1 MKKLKQWFK
10 EHDLIKILL
19 GVLIIAFI
27 LSWIIP
33 GGKFNGATFEKGTMY
48 RLGLDDL
55 FRMPFYYALN
65 SYLPNI
71 MFFLVI
77 GAFYGVLSRTNGYRK
92 LVAKTAKSFSNKPL
106 LFVLIASLVFT
117 VYASI
122 SLEVLPILIFA
133 PFVISVILKLGL
145 GKVVGVAATFGASL
159 IGVLG
164 TTYGNFSLSFLLQNL
179 GIEQSVD
186 MGLKFGILVIAYALY
201 ALFMALY
208 IHKVKGKNRA
218 EEETDKFLVTEVK
231 NSKAHI
237 WPVVLIFSIIFIFIV
252 LGYID
257 YAGAFKVN
265 IFVDFNTWLKDI
277 KLGDLPIISTILGS
291 GIGAFGTW
299 DINVINL
306 IIMLITILLKFMYHI
321 KFDVLLENAFDGVK
335 KMLRPALF
343 VILCYTV
350 YMFGLATYYVP
361 TMVNFIENLFKGFNP
376 IMSALSCFVATIFHS
391 DFGFTGYVVGAFYAA
406 SYTDFTNLIAIIYP
420 SINGL
425 ASLIV
430 PTSVI
435 LMAGLSY
442 ADISYKSWL
451 KFIWKFFATMLV
463 ILLLV
468 FIVIAYL

>member
-10 EHDLIKILL
+10 NHDLFKVLL
-19 GVLIIAFI
+19 GVLILVVI

-33 GGKFNGATFEKGTMY
+33 GGQFSGATFSSSGMY

-55 FRMPFYYALN
+55 FRMPFYYVLN

-71 MFFLVI
+71 VFILVV
-77 GAFYGVLSRTNGYRK
+77 GAFYGVLSRTDGYRK
-92 LVAKTAKSFSNKPL
+92 LVSKTAKTFENKPL
-106 LFVLIASLVFT
+106 LFVLLASLLFA

-122 SLEVLPILIFA
+122 SMEVLPILVFA

-145 GKVVGVAATFGASL
+145 GKVVGVASTFGAAL
-159 IGVLG
+159 IGILG
-164 TTYGNFSLSFLLQNL
+164 TTYGNYSLSFLLQNL
-179 GIEQSVD
+179 GLEQTVD
-186 MGLKFGILVIAYALY
+186 MGLKFGILVIAYVVY

-208 IHKVKGKNRA
+208 IHKITTKKNKELK
-218 EEETDKFLVTEVK
+218 EEVETDKFMVAETK
-231 NSKAHI
+231 SSKAHT
-237 WPVVLIFSIIFIFIV
+237 WPIILIFSLLLIFIV
-252 LGYID
+252 LGYVD
-257 YAGAFKVN
+257 YAGVFKVN
-265 IFVDFNTWLKDI
+265 IFNDFDTWLRTDVKIGDI
-277 KLGDLPIISTILGS
+277 PIITT
-291 GIGAFGTW
+291 AFGTW
-299 DINVINL
+299 DMNVISL
-306 IIMLITILLKFMYHI
+306 IIMLSTFLLKFISHV

-343 VILCYTV
+343 IILCYTV
-350 YMFGLATYYVP
+350 CMFGAATYNVP

-376 IMSALSCFVATIFHS
+376 IITTLTSFITTLFHS
-391 DFGFTGYVVGAFYAA
+391 DFGFTGYTVGAFYAA
-406 SYTDFTNLIAIIYP
+406 SYTDFTNIIAIIYP

-425 ASLIV
+425 ASLVV

-442 ADISYKSWL
+442 ADVSYKSWL

-468 FIVIAYL
+468 FVVIAYL